1 MQLIPK
7 TRIQVSIFCL
17 VISFDE
23 FCDIVHTWQF
33 SSGYN
38 HPNYQS
44 DMEKY
49 RAEGTFR
56 PDNEQGDHIYEYLL
70 KKRLPPPGGSSHGGT
85 NRNETGRIKTNHRLP
100 PSLPLPPP
108 PPTSSGEDEIHE
120 LAPSLGKIRNSLSTS
135 PSTEEDSSTNNTAER
150 NQYQGKENFF

>member
-1 MQLIPK
+1 MI
-7 TRIQVSIFCL
+7 
-17 VISFDE
+17 
-23 FCDIVHTWQF
+23 FCDIVHTWPF

-70 KKRLPPPGGSSHGGT
+70 KKRLPPSGGSSHGGT

-150 NQYQGKENFF
+150 NQYQGKENSFKFVSSQKCIHFGPW

>member
-1 MQLIPK
+1 
-7 TRIQVSIFCL
+7 
-17 VISFDE
+17 
-23 FCDIVHTWQF
+23 
-33 SSGYN
+33 
-38 HPNYQS
+38 
-44 DMEKY
+44 MEKY

-70 KKRLPPPGGSSHGGT
+70 KKRLPPSGGSSHGGT

-150 NQYQGKENFF
+150 NQYQGKENSFKFLSSQKRIHLGLGKWFRDYVQLTKIVPNFWPNSS